1 LVDNFFSLQ
10 DDLVNT
16 QHIVQ
21 SLTNIS
27 PPGANDS
34 DPNGPASIRDCL
46 NLALDRKKNAATWIK
61 AALASDLTLFPTLN
75 IPNGT
80 TNIVKESSRIH
91 GSKPKGTCIG
101 RKQIFNGEICVAEK
115 DSPPHWVKGH
125 ALRAAVD
132 LTNSLHD
139 ECRRWF
145 LGFVENYL
153 DEVKSKTISME
164 SDSEE
169 AEMMCQIK
177 RVSDWLDVMVN
188 KKAKSLK
195 IGSEDSST
203 LVDFELEVY
212 GRVRNKIYAVL
223 LKHVERT
230 AMAFENMNAKAEG

>member
-1 LVDNFFSLQ
+1 MH
-10 DDLVNT
+10 T

-34 DPNGPASIRDCL
+34 DPNGPGSIRDCL

-61 AALASDLTLFPTLN
+61 AALAADLDLFPVLN

-91 GSKPKGTCIG
+91 GRKPKGTCID
-101 RKQIFNGEICVAEK
+101 RKKRNNGEICVGLAAEK
-115 DSPPHWVKGH
+115 ESPPHWVKGH
-125 ALRAAVD
+125 ALHAAVD
-132 LTNSLHD
+132 LINSLHD

-177 RVSDWLDVMVN
+177 RVSDWLDGMVN
-188 KKAKSLK
+188 RKAKTLK

-203 LVDFELEVY
+203 LGNFELEVY

-223 LKHVERT
+223 MKHVERT